1 LGDDGCYLWTME
13 GSQILIKEGQM
24 TRNGFTAKKH
34 DREMDKAEKR
44 AAKQEKKQLRKEV
57 KNNG

>member
-1 LGDDGCYLWTME
+1 ME